1 MSVLVWSMVGI
12 ALWHFT
18 VLLPDK
24 FAGGIIGAFLAA
36 LIGALVSG
44 YALPAPGLPTENPP
58 GLSEAIWALPG
69 SLMGLAG
76 SYVWALASA
85 RTSDG
90 HVESNVRSERER
102 SLDAVSAGPSAT
114 TRPETP
120 KGPPERAFRIDRE
133 DWT

>member
-44 YALPAPGLPTENPP
+44 YALPAPGLPTENPL
-58 GLSEAIWALPG
+58 GVAEAIWALPG

-76 SYVWALASA
+76 SYVWGS
-85 RTSDG
+85 RQ
-90 HVESNVRSERER
+90 
-102 SLDAVSAGPSAT
+102 
-114 TRPETP
+114 
-120 KGPPERAFRIDRE
+120 RADE
-133 DWT
+133 